1 MDFVEKYRP
10 KNSKDVVGQEK
21 AIYELNKVITNF
33 KKGKPIILYGPYG
46 SGKTCAV
53 QAIASELDK
62 EVYEINASD
71 YRSKNSV
78 EETLGNAVKQQS
90 LIGFGK
96 GKIILV
102 DDVDGMS
109 GTKDRGGLTVLG
121 KFATSS
127 PFPIIMTLNNPYD
140 QKFSSI
146 RKKSVLIEFKELEY
160 KDVFERLKV
169 ICDNENIEYEDSILE
184 DLAMRS
190 GGDLRGAITD
200 LQMLTGNG
208 KLDNLDVVSER
219 NRTENMINAL
229 LKIFKTKDGEIAS
242 SAFDDVD
249 EDFDKRMLWLE
260 ENLPKEY
267 EGQDLANAF
276 DCLSKADVFLGRIRR
291 WQYWRFLVYASNQMS
306 SGVALAKK
314 ERYKKFVQYKPT
326 TKILKLWIYKNKYLK
341 RKVICEKI
349 AHKCHTSEKR
359 VLKDIYPYVEHM
371 IKLGNFD
378 LVKEFDLNSEEVMW
392 IKKQ

>member
-10 KNSKDVVGQEK
+10 KVISDVVGQEK
-21 AIYELNKVITNF
+21 AIYELNKHITNF
-33 KKGKPIILYGPYG
+33 KKGKPIILFGPYG
-46 SGKTCAV
+46 SGKTSAV
-53 QAIASELDK
+53 LAIANEMDK

-71 YRSKNSV
+71 YRSKNDI
-78 EETLGNAVKQQS
+78 EGTLGNAVKQQS

-109 GTKDRGGLTVLG
+109 GTKDRGGLTVLT
-121 KFATSS
+121 KFATES
-127 PFPIIMTLNNPYD
+127 PFPVIMTLNNPYD
-140 QKFSSI
+140 QKYSSI
-146 RKKSVLIEFKELEY
+146 RKNSILIEFKDLEY
-160 KDVFERLKV
+160 KDIFERLKY
-169 ICDNENIEYEDSILE
+169 ICEEEKIDYDKSILE
-184 DLAMRS
+184 DLSMRA

-200 LQMLTGNG
+200 LQMLTGDG
-208 KLDNLDVVSER
+208 KLNNLDIVSER

-229 LKIFKTKDGEIAS
+229 LKIFKTLDGEIAS

-260 ENLPKEY
+260 ENLSKEY
-267 EGQDLANAF
+267 ENEDLVKAF
-276 DCLSKADVFLGRIRR
+276 DCLSKADVHLGRIRR
-291 WQYWRFLVYASNQMS
+291 WQYWRFLVYATNMMTA
-306 SGVALAKK
+306 GVALSKK
-314 ERYKKFVQYKPT
+314 ERYKKFVSYKPT
-326 TKILKLWIYKNKYLK
+326 TKILKLWMYKNKYLK

-359 VLKDIYPYVEHM
+359 VLNDIYPYVEHM
-371 IKLGNFD
+371 IKLGNWD
-378 LVKEFDLNSEEVMW
+378 LVKEFDLNEEEVMW